1 MMLPESR
8 NKWTREGIIIFMA
21 VGFIPDRIQ
30 VFDELF
36 LVKVLADEDNLLH
49 AVAIVLVPVSQQ
61 AGLAFHQ
68 FYDSSSG
75 WVAYQSPA
83 SEICFCRPACS
94 NRNDMSRLWAK

>member
-1 MMLPESR
+1 MNGLGKASLFLWPSDLFQ
-8 NKWTREGIIIFMA
+8 TG
-21 VGFIPDRIQ
+21 IQ
-30 VFDELF
+30 VFDKLF

-61 AGLAFHQ
+61 AGSRFISSTI
-68 FYDSSSG
+68 SSSG

-94 NRNDMSRLWAK
+94 NRNDMLRLWAK